1 METTTLPVP
10 AEEQWLSL
18 TGVDMPKE
26 VSQLP
31 AHKVEELALIFTPYM
46 QRVIELRKDAQAI
59 EVTSE
64 DDREGMEAAKRLRIA
79 IKNARNEAEKIRK
92 EEKQWSLVTGRVV
105 DFFGK
110 SIKEL
115 AEVTENHLK
124 EQETYAERMEAQRRA
139 ELKKA
144 REDELFPYLQEG
156 TTVAGLDTMTE
167 ADFQQRL
174 QDAKDAHAY
183 RIQKAEQE
191 EAERL
196 AAIEAQRAEQ
206 EALRA
211 ENERLRAEAAAKA
224 EAERIEREAQERADR
239 EAAEAK
245 AAQEAALRS
254 QAAIDKDKA
263 ARYELWKFFSDEH
276 GLSLTETDVNDIIAA
291 VETYQQAVKGL

>member
-1 METTTLPVP
+1 METSTLPVP
-10 AEEQWLSL
+10 AEEWLSL
-18 TGVDMPKE
+18 TGVDLPKE

-31 AHKVEELALIFTPYM
+31 AHKVEELALIFTPFM

-79 IKNARNEAEKIRK
+79 IKNARTEAEKIRK
-92 EEKQWSLVTGRVV
+92 EEKQWSLITGRSV

-115 AEVTENHLK
+115 AEVTENYLK

-139 ELKKA
+139 ELRAA
-144 REDELFPYLQEG
+144 REDAIAPYLLEG
-156 TTVAGLDTMTE
+156 TVVPGLDTMTE
-167 ADFQQRL
+167 SDFEQRL

-183 RIQKAEQE
+183 RVQKAEQE

-196 AAIEAQRAEQ
+196 AAIEAQKAEQ

-211 ENERLRAEAAAKA
+211 ENERLRAEAHAKA

-239 EAAEAK
+239 EAAAAK
-245 AAQEAALRS
+245 AEQEAAMQKVAS
-254 QAAIDKDKA
+254 TNAKES
-263 ARYELWKFFSDEH
+263 ARLDLWKFFSSKLRSEPD
-276 GLSLTETDVNDIIAA
+276 TR
-291 VETYQQAVKGL
+291 

>member
-1 METTTLPVP
+1 ML
-10 AEEQWLSL
+10 
-18 TGVDMPKE
+18 
-26 VSQLP
+26 
-31 AHKVEELALIFTPYM
+31 
-46 QRVIELRKDAQAI
+46 
-59 EVTSE
+59 
-64 DDREGMEAAKRLRIA
+64 
-79 IKNARNEAEKIRK
+79 
-92 EEKQWSLVTGRVV
+92 
-105 DFFGK
+105 
-110 SIKEL
+110 
-115 AEVTENHLK
+115 

-139 ELKKA
+139 ELKAA

-167 ADFQQRL
+167 EDFQQRL

-211 ENERLRAEAAAKA
+211 ENKRLLAEAHARA

-245 AAQEAALRS
+245 AAQEAAIKKH
-254 QAAIDKDKA
+254 AANTERGA
-263 ARYELWKFFSDEH
+263 ARLTLWKFFSGNYDLN
-276 GLSLTETDVNDIIAA
+276 LSQDDLDDVIHA
-291 VETYQQAVKGL
+291 VEIYQEAIRNI

>member
-1 METTTLPVP
+1 METSTLPVP
-10 AEEQWLSL
+10 AEQWLSL
-18 TGVDMPKE
+18 TGVDLPKE

-31 AHKVEELALIFTPYM
+31 AHKVEELALIFTPFM
-46 QRVIELRKDAQAI
+46 QRVIELRKDAQEI

-79 IKNARNEAEKIRK
+79 IKNARTEAEKIRK
-92 EEKQWSLVTGRVV
+92 EEKQWSLITGRSV

-115 AEVTENHLK
+115 AEVTENYLK

-139 ELKKA
+139 ELKAA
-144 REDELFPYLQEG
+144 REDAIAPYLLEG
-156 TTVAGLDTMTE
+156 TVVPGLDTMTE
-167 ADFQQRL
+167 ADFEQRL

-183 RIQKAEQE
+183 RVQKAEQE

-196 AAIEAQRAEQ
+196 AEIERKKAEQ

-211 ENERLRAEAAAKA
+211 ENERLRAEAHAKA

-239 EAAEAK
+239 EAAEVR
-245 AAQEAALRS
+245 AAQEAAIKKH
-254 QAAIDKDKA
+254 AANTERGA
-263 ARYELWKFFSDEH
+263 ARLALWKFFSGNYD
-276 GLSLTETDVNDIIAA
+276 LNLTQDDLDDVIHA
-291 VETYQQAVKGL
+291 VEMYQEAIRNI